1 MCQETLAN
9 LITRFLRCLAESG
22 SAVGPRI
29 YRDRLLSCS
38 YPAANVNESIA
49 QLQAAYQRSDC
60 VAPSGVATE
69 AGYFQHYAD
78 SRDPPCKTT
87 CEYLTLGPYVQATLD
102 CNQGIS
108 VPTECGSSMA
118 WVRTPQAKRQTTET
132 HSFSVGNTL
141 TPH

>member
-1 MCQETLAN
+1 M
-9 LITRFLRCLAESG
+9 
-22 SAVGPRI
+22 
-29 YRDRLLSCS
+29 
-38 YPAANVNESIA
+38 NESIA

-118 WVRTPQAKRQTTET
+118 WVRTPQTAFRWQ
-132 HSFSVGNTL
+132 HAHAMPVY
-141 TPH
+141 